1 MEVHSKEEEERSEEG
16 CVGVVWGEGWV
27 DKGHSPGSCLG
38 FLCPCSP
45 GWNEL
50 RGSCRH
56 GCSHPKSQPVIL
68 LPRSPAITGYEEE
81 GGLEFEANLGRTD
94 LTSKPNKCK
103 VLEENVPAMPTW
115 LSGNPQ
121 GFLRTE

>member
-50 RGSCRH
+50 RG
-56 GCSHPKSQPVIL
+56 QL
-68 LPRSPAITGYEEE
+68 LPSWLQPPQA
-81 GGLEFEANLGRTD
+81 
-94 LTSKPNKCK
+94 
-103 VLEENVPAMPTW
+103 PTCDPSASVSRDYR
-115 LSGNPQ
+115 L
-121 GFLRTE
+121 